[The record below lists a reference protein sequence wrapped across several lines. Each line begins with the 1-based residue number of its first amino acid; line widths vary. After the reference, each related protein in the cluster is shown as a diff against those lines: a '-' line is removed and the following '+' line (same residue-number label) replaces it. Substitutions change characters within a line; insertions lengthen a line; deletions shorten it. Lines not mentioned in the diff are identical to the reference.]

1 MKFYIDTG
9 TGTEAG
15 LRKPLN
21 ASRADLL
28 KAWYTSPADVAGR
41 WTTTIPGISED
52 NLVDG
57 LTIRIRLGTSYNNNY
72 NTLNING
79 LGPKL
84 VYYRQNELLTNH
96 VAQYAEVLL
105 TYRTKHVEVING
117 TSYSI
122 PGANTTDVTKD
133 SYHYG
138 YDGWVLDA
146 SYSDGNDYD
155 RLQMKYERARI
166 GDVALKQYKFC
177 MFDENGHLYP
187 ISTGSGTSGHEPVTV
202 GLKPNRILYLNS
214 STTNYANAYAVTKD
228 GDLYESLPINKLLY
242 TFNSNIPAYSQLY
255 LVGSIGNNGLFYL
268 DQEDADSFYIYVTP
282 PSDGPIPLNTFTAG
296 KYYIFVGASS
306 GTAGNFQLSTSHTLY
321 YCADASEGRTLTP
334 VLSTTNVIATNIG
347 ALYTDAAN
355 KTAQWGTLPV
365 VYGGTGMTSN
375 PSMRINLSS
384 TSATNVFQ
392 SSPKPGV
399 EGILSVANGGTGKA
413 TLDSGKALIGN
424 GADAVTLRNI
434 YTKTSAGTLD
444 WASANN
450 EYLVTKGAIAYWNGA
465 YAGTS
470 SNIAY
475 VSTIKGGTWQGST
488 VAIAYGGTGMTS
500 NPSMRINLSST
511 SAANV
516 FQASPKPGV
525 EGILGINN
533 GGTGGAS
540 ANAAIKNLA
549 LGLDAAT
556 DNVTDNTVFIGSKNA
571 ATQTDTWYRR
581 TGLQFW
587 NYIKGKT
594 DTLYAAKSYE
604 DIVDDMKNVSIGI
617 NTDTSGASGPT
628 ITISTGQYTATS
640 APITSATT
648 SLFGVTKLSSAVNS
662 SSEALAATAKAVKTA
677 YDKAV
682 SVETKVNNLDV
693 TDTADSTKYVSEV
706 DQTDGKIAVTRAAFN
721 PSVSLGDGTDSAG
734 PTIAIS
740 VAGNSTA
747 ATPISKATTAKHGV
761 TILTSTVDT
770 TTETKAVTP
779 KGVSAAITALDLPNT
794 YLKLN
799 GTNNMGADVNII
811 AGDTDKFVN
820 FWYDTNRTAGASW
833 RLGMLGSG
841 SSNTNYF
848 VIQSGTSTTSN
859 TVWKNALR
867 IGQNNLDVQFSGHV
881 TPSGLSLNLGSESYP
896 WKNVYGETFHGNA
909 TTASKFNSTRKIELT
924 GAVTGSDTKDGSS
937 GWTIA
942 TTAKYLDLYEAR
954 GTTSTLNKAANYG
967 KAGAMFHL
975 IASSST
981 GTTDN
986 GKPPAGDA
994 NVLQMNWDNNGG
1006 YDAQLAISTAD
1017 SRMEFRSRASQKTAW
1032 REVVTVPAA
1041 TPATGSGLTP
1051 VYINSSGQVVSCD
1064 TSLLTLGT
1072 TATTAAA
1079 GNHTHSYLSSISW
1092 ASSSN
1097 KIQQSVN
1104 GGTASDVLQFV
1115 AGGGTTLTGAAGKL
1129 TITSYR
1135 DPGYGKIAPGAA
1147 STADTE
1153 LTASTINLVATTYNE
1168 TLTIKPANKWIVL
1181 AGTNSNTANAD
1192 ILEIAHSLSGATAG
1206 SYGNSA
1212 NQTPAY
1218 GGTFNVPYITVDK
1231 GGHITAISNKT
1242 VKIPASDNQDT
1253 KVEQGGVSANAEY
1266 NVILK
1271 KSTNNT
1277 NETSG
1282 VNFGAVADKYIT
1294 VNPSLGRVSAT
1305 QYRVDSHGIISYN
1318 STTGCL
1324 EITTI

>member
-15 LRKPLN
+15 MRKPLN

-41 WTTTIPGISED
+41 WTTTIPGITAD

-57 LTIRIRLGTSYNNNY
+57 LTIRIRLGTSYNSTF
-72 NTLNING
+72 NTLNVNG
-79 LGPKL
+79 LGPKV
-84 VYYRQNELLTNH
+84 VYYRQNSRLTSH
-96 VAQYAEVLL
+96 VPQYAEILL
-105 TYRTKHVEVING
+105 TYREAHVETING
-117 TSYSI
+117 TQYNI
-122 PGANTTDVTKD
+122 PGAATADYINDGFN
-133 SYHYG
+133 YG
-138 YDGWVLDA
+138 TSGWVLDA
-146 SYSDGNDYD
+146 AYSDGNTYD
-155 RLQMKYERARI
+155 RILNGYERARV
-166 GDVALKQYKFC
+166 GDEPLKRYKLC
-177 MFDENGHLYP
+177 MYDSNGLIYP
-187 ISTGSGTSGHEPVTV
+187 VSTGSGTTGHIPVSV
-202 GLKPNRILYLNS
+202 GLQPNRIVYLNS
-214 STTNYANAYAVTKD
+214 STTNYASARSVT
-228 GDLYESLPINKLLY
+228 GQVLYESVPITTPRY
-242 TFNSNIPAYSQLY
+242 TINTDIPAYSQLY
-255 LVGSIGNNGLFYL
+255 FVGTLNNDGLFYL
-268 DQEDADSFYIYVTP
+268 DQTDDNSFYKIITP
-282 PSDGPIPLNTFTAG
+282 PTEGDLPANTFERG
-296 KYYIFVGASS
+296 KYYLYVGPTYSS
-306 GTAGNFQLSTSHTLY
+306 ANYLQLLPYHPLY
-321 YCADASEGRTLTP
+321 YCADSNGVILTQ
-334 VLSTTNVIATNIG
+334 VMSTSNVIATRAG
-347 ALYTDAAN
+347 ALYSSGAN
-355 KTAQWGTLPV
+355 QVAQWDTLPV
-365 VYGGTGMTSN
+365 AYGGTGITSN

-384 TSATNVFQ
+384 TSAANVFQ

-413 TLDSGKALIGN
+413 SLDSGKALIGN
-424 GADAVTLRNI
+424 GADTVTLRNI
-434 YTKTSAGTLD
+434 YTKTSAGTLE

-450 EYLVTKGAIAYWNGA
+450 EYLLTKGAVAYWNGA

-470 SNIAY
+470 SNITY

-549 LGLDAAT
+549 LDLDAAT
-556 DNVTDNTVFIGSKNA
+556 DDITDNTIFIGSKNA

-594 DTLYAAKSYE
+594 DAAYAAKSYE
-604 DIVDDMKNVSIGI
+604 AIVEDMKNVSIGI
-617 NTDTSGASGPT
+617 NTDTSGANGPT
-628 ITISTGQYTATS
+628 ITVSTGQYTATS

-662 SSEALAATAKAVKTA
+662 SSETLAATAKAVKTA

-693 TDTADSTKYVSEV
+693 SDTADSTKYVSEV
-706 DQTDGKIAVTRAAFN
+706 DQTNGKIAVTRAEFN

-747 ATPISKATTAKHGV
+747 ATPIPKATTAKHGV

-770 TTETKAVTP
+770 TTETKAITP

-820 FWYDTNRTAGASW
+820 FWYNTNRTAGASW

-967 KAGAMFHL
+967 KAGAILHL

-981 GTTDN
+981 GTENN

-994 NVLQMNWDNNGG
+994 NVLQMNWDNAGG
-1006 YDAQLAISTAD
+1006 YDAQLAISTAN
-1017 SRMEFRSRASQKTAW
+1017 SRMEFRSQSSEKTAW

-1104 GGTASDVLQFV
+1104 GGTATDVLQFV

-1147 STADTE
+1147 STADTA
-1153 LTASTINLVATTYNE
+1153 LTASTINLVATTYDE

-1231 GGHITAISNKT
+1231 GGHITSISNKT

-1271 KSTNNT
+1271 KSANNT

-1324 EITTI
+1324 EITTT